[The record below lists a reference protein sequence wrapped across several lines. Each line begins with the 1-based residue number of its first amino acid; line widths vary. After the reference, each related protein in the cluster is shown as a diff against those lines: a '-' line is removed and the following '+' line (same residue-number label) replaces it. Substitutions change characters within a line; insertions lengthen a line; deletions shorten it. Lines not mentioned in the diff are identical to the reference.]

1 MDIMGT
7 LLLFAIAYIL
17 GSIPFGLL
25 FVWLAGKGDIRDV
38 GSGNIGA
45 TNVLRTGDKKLAI
58 ATLVADISK
67 GLVIVLIAKYLELSE
82 FNICSA
88 AGLAIIGHIFPAWL
102 RFKGGKGVATALGV
116 YLGINPLVCLLVLI
130 TWLIMAK
137 LVRISSLSALVALFM
152 APLYSVI
159 LGGSAI
165 QVMFMMIVYLLIV
178 WTHRG
183 NISRIIKGEEA
194 IIGKNKKI

>member
-1 MDIMGT
+1 MGT

>member
-1 MDIMGT
+1 MGT

-152 APLYSVI
+152 EPLYSVI

>member
-1 MDIMGT
+1 MDIMDT

-178 WTHRG
+178 WTHRS

-194 IIGKNKKI
+194 IIGKDKKI